1 MSGRYCIQS
10 LRKDHEKL
18 LYLAGRI
25 EQMLELASK
34 NVFSEHLKSLKGLQS
49 LELEFASV
57 EKHCYVEECTIER
70 TFQHSLQEDERA
82 RIEAEHEQIIGAL
95 KNFLEEMKFATAD
108 RTMAMILPGMDV
120 VKRLRAHIA
129 YEQEM
134 LDRIVP
140 SSGAQKPVRRRRQ
153 KGKRALGTKSKR
165 KIGVK
170 ATHVPYPLEPHPE
183 L

>member
-1 MSGRYCIQS
+1 VVSHRIQS
-10 LRKDHEKL
+10 LRKEHERL
-18 LYLAGRI
+18 LHLVGGI
-25 EQMLELASK
+25 EKMLDLASK

-49 LELEFASV
+49 LELRLASV
-57 EKHCYVEECTIER
+57 EKHCYAEEHIER
-70 TFQHSLQEDERA
+70 TFQHFLQEDERA
-82 RIEAEHEQIIGAL
+82 RIDAEHEQIIRAV
-95 KNFLEEMKFATAD
+95 KNFREELKFATAD

-120 VKRLRAHIA
+120 VKSLRPHIA
-129 YEQEM
+129 FEREM

-140 SSGAQKPVRRRRQ
+140 SSGAQKPIRRKRQ

-170 ATHVPYPLEPHPE
+170 ATYVPYTLEPHPE